1 MRSIPSRSKDASHER
16 RPFYYGWV
24 LAWMLG
30 PTQLVTWGVVY
41 YSFSVMLAPMQR
53 EMGWSAAEVT
63 GAFSLALL
71 TGGLAAPWVGR
82 WLDGHGP
89 RLLMTL
95 GVAAS
100 SLLVLAWA
108 NVQTLPGF
116 YAIWLGLGP
125 LMAAVLYEPAF
136 WIIARWFSGAWLH
149 RRGRALTVL
158 TFFGGLASTLFIPL
172 SNALQQSYGW
182 RQALVIL
189 AVALASGT
197 ILPYALL
204 LRSSP
209 RGEASPAL
217 ASPSQGA
224 NRSVWCAEMRRP
236 TFWLLTL
243 VFALT
248 GMAGIALSV
257 HLIAYE
263 ISRGQD
269 PAFVAAAAG
278 MIGVMQVVGRLM
290 FTPLGDRFSPRRV
303 AALLCL
309 FQAGAVA
316 ALLALPT
323 RLGLMVY
330 VVLFGI
336 GHGAMTP
343 MRVTLVA
350 DAFGVRS
357 YGRISGAIAFVV
369 TFARAVGPVALGV
382 AAASMNSY
390 TPALFALMLASL
402 VAAVAVLQ
410 LDR

>member
-1 MRSIPSRSKDASHER
+1 
-16 RPFYYGWV
+16 
-24 LAWMLG
+24 MLG
-30 PTQLVTWGVVY
+30 PAQLVTWGVLY
-41 YSFSVMLAPMQR
+41 YTFGVMLAPMQR
-53 EMGWSAAEVT
+53 ELGWSAAEVA

-71 TGGLAAPWVGR
+71 AAGLAAPLVGR
-82 WLDGHGP
+82 WLDRHGP

-95 GVAAS
+95 GVALS

-108 NVQTLPGF
+108 NVHTLPGL
-116 YAIWLGLGP
+116 YAVWLGLGL
-125 LMAAVLYEPAF
+125 LMAAVLYEPTF
-136 WIIARWFSGAWLH
+136 WIIARWFSGEWLCK
-149 RRGRALTVL
+149 RGRALTVL
-158 TFFGGLASTLFIPL
+158 TFFGGLASTVFIPL
-172 SNALQQSYGW
+172 ANALQQHYGW

-189 AVALASGT
+189 ALVLVVCT
-197 ILPYALL
+197 VLPYALL

-209 RGEASPAL
+209 HGE
-217 ASPSQGA
+217 SPST
-224 NRSVWCAEMRRP
+224 RSVRWHEEDRSAEHAEMRRP
-236 TFWLLTL
+236 TFWLVTL

-248 GMAGIALSV
+248 GMSGIALSV

-269 PAFVAAAAG
+269 SAFVAAAAG
-278 MIGVMQVVGRLM
+278 MIGVMQVLGRLM
-290 FTPLGDRFSPRRV
+290 FTPLGDRFSPRRI

-316 ALLALPT
+316 ALLALPA

-357 YGRISGAIAFVV
+357 YGRMSGAISFVV
-369 TFARAVGPVALGV
+369 TFARAIGSVAVGLVVAWL
-382 AAASMNSY
+382 NSY